1 LLIEDFILERIHPS
15 GPELKVVAIWHL
27 TLIFSTQ
34 WPVSLGEAQLT
45 QVVDQRRYAS
55 QPIKH
60 VQAETGKF
68 SDIPIVVSWDFFS
81 ILWVWK

>member
-1 LLIEDFILERIHPS
+1 LLIQYFILEEIHPS
-15 GPELKVVAIWHL
+15 GPELKVAAIWHL

-45 QVVDQRRYAS
+45 QVIEQRTYAS

-68 SDIPIVVSWDFFS
+68 SEIPLVVSWEFFS
-81 ILWVWK
+81 IFVSLK